1 MMSSGHFA
9 NFSLAGNSL
18 LLKRLE
24 RSNLA
29 VTSKAGQQAQSLR
42 SYSGSTNPKHSQQL
56 RANYALFYM
65 TFDSKLLHLT
75 SRESLGRRLRKSEV
89 F

>member
-1 MMSSGHFA
+1 MVSSGHFV

-29 VTSKAGQQAQSLR
+29 VTSKTGQQA
-42 SYSGSTNPKHSQQL
+42 YSGSTNPRHSHQL
-56 RANYALFYM
+56 PANYMYALFYM
-65 TFDSKLLHLT
+65 SFDSKLLHLT